1 MERATQK
8 IGLVNLVALLIIGGA
23 AAFLASYSRTLSGLA
38 SLVFLGLGFL
48 VAVLS
53 YFQMRLEES
62 ERLEKL
68 EFEELNKA
76 KGSASLFN
84 ITDAD
89 IFPAQRSREQF
100 ERIFVPIFSIGLLLL
115 QGAAAYFLGV
125 KLLRA
130 TTPAPIQQPTIA
142 LSLFALFA
150 LILFLL
156 GKYSSS
162 RARLEN
168 VRLLRPGASFV
179 LWNSYICFLVTGAIA
194 GGVFGYPSLDLYL
207 ARIFVVITA
216 LAGVENVINLILEIY
231 RPRVKGRAARPLYES
246 RVVGLLAQPEG
257 LVTTAAHALDY
268 QFGFKVSETW
278 FYRFLERALAW
289 IILLQMAA
297 LWLSSTV
304 VFISPGEQAVLER
317 FGRAVENRG
326 ILEPGLHFKYPWP
339 MDRVWRE
346 RTREIQRF
354 NVGFIPD
361 PARASQKTILWTMPH
376 TGEEFEMLI
385 ASRITNAVADP
396 NIRASGGAGQVDFLN
411 VSIPV
416 LFLVKDLRAWL
427 YNNDRPAE
435 LLETLA
441 TREVVRFLV
450 GVDLQTIMS
459 SGRAEAAKELK
470 TRIQQVVDTMQLGV
484 SIEFVGLQDIH
495 PPVRQSVAASFEA
508 VNSAL
513 QEKESVVYQA
523 RGYQATTVNR
533 AQADAYRRVN
543 DAKTAAA
550 QRVAESQAIAATFS
564 NQLTAYRV
572 TPELYLSR
580 AYLRAYTDSVT
591 NSRQY
596 IFMTG
601 TNRTEIIEWNLEQ
614 KIRSDLF
621 DVQLPVTAAP
631 PKPNP

>member
-23 AAFLASYSRTLSGLA
+23 AAFLASYSKTLSGLA

-48 VAVLS
+48 VAVMS
-53 YFQMRLEES
+53 YFQMRLEEA

-84 ITDAD
+84 LTDSD

-125 KLLRA
+125 RLLRA
-130 TTPAPIQQPTIA
+130 TSPAPIQQPTIA
-142 LSLFALFA
+142 LSVFALFA

-207 ARIFVVITA
+207 ARLFVVIIA
-216 LAGVENVINLILEIY
+216 LAGVESVINLILEIY

-317 FGRAVENRG
+317 FGRAVESRG

-361 PARASQKTILWTMPH
+361 PARANQKTILWIMPH

-396 NIRASGGAGQVDFLN
+396 NTPASGQVDFLN

-427 YNNDRPAE
+427 YNNDQPAA
-435 LLETLA
+435 LLEALA

-495 PPVRQSVAASFEA
+495 PPAKHGVAASFEA

-533 AQADAYRRVN
+533 AQADAYRKVN

-564 NQLTAYRV
+564 NQLAAYRV
-572 TPELYLSR
+572 APDLYLSR

-614 KIRSDLF
+614 RIRSELF

-631 PKPNP
+631 PK